1 MSKSHREGAPFPPA
15 HRCCVSLGF
24 HAHKYPRVCWRV
36 KVAPSPEI
44 SPVQPLHPDSAL
56 PLWAFSEIT
65 RVKLLAQISGEA
77 NSILSCSSF
86 WEGFMLSESLSSLQ
100 WPSYLSSCARLRWG
114 VRLCWDS
121 GPYGAP
127 HCGPTPPIRN
137 HDGQGVGTRSWVCPW
152 EGVDTALRD
161 PFCFPQYLCT

>member
-15 HRCCVSLGF
+15 HRCCVSLGL
-24 HAHKYPRVCWRV
+24 HAHKYPRVCWWV

-65 RVKLLAQISGEA
+65 CVKLLAQISGEA